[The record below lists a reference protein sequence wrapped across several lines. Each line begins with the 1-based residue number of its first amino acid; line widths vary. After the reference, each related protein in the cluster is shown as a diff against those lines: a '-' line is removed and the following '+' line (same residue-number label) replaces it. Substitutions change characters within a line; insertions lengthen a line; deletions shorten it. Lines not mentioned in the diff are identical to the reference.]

1 MMFETLWQDVR
12 LGLRML
18 VKNPGFTLTVAL
30 TLGLGIGANAAVFS
44 IVNTLLIRPLPVANP
59 QNLYVLT
66 STHQENQ
73 DPHDISWLDYVDVS
87 QHRDLLPESAAYD
100 VGFAGLSDDNRAER
114 LTVSYVTGNYFS
126 MLGINPALGRL
137 FRAGEGEKY
146 WSDPVVVLGH
156 SYWKN
161 RFNGDASVIG
171 KSVRINAQPAT
182 IIGVVPEQFLGT
194 YALLEFDAYVPIGM
208 MFPESEYKDTVE
220 RRDNHSLRVL
230 TRLPASMTLD
240 RAQAGLDVIARQL
253 EQQYP
258 DTNKTVRMRLIPET
272 LTRPEANN
280 AGTMP
285 YVAGLFLLLVGL
297 VLLAACV
304 NVVNLLLVRATTR
317 QRELAVRAAL
327 GAGRRRL
334 LRQLLTESLVLA
346 ALGGLAG
353 AVFGRWVSMLISN
366 IPFPADLPVRFDLPF
381 DWRVFGYIAVVA
393 LGAGLI
399 VGLLPAIRA
408 SRTDLNEV
416 LREGGRSMA
425 DSGARQRLRGIL
437 VVGQVAVSLVLLV
450 AAGLFVRSVRNAQT
464 IDLGFNYANIL
475 NLAMDVSQQGVD
487 EPRGRAFFKEVEDRV
502 RTLPGVQSASFAY
515 SVPFG
520 YYNAGEAIEA
530 EGQPVEKGQRPPNAS
545 YNVVGADYFKTM
557 QIAVIRGR
565 AFTEQDHEQAPRVAI
580 INEFM
585 ANRFWPGQDP
595 IGKRFRQLTPNAP
608 WMEVVGLTRDAKYRY
623 IFEDR
628 GMYFFMPLA
637 QEYRPLRALQIKTA
651 GSPELLAPAVQQI
664 IRSIDPNLPLY
675 DVRSMRQTMDGGNGF
690 FLLNMGALFG
700 GALGVLGLLLAL
712 VGIYGVVSY
721 AASQRTQEIG
731 VRMALGA
738 RPRDVLRLVVGQGL
752 LLVVI
757 GLGIGV
763 IAALGV
769 SSMMTT
775 LLFGISPRDPLTFIA
790 VPILLGTMAIVA
802 SYIPALR
809 ATRVDPMT
817 ALRSD

>member
-1 MMFETLWQDVR
+1 MFESLWQDIR

-18 VKNPGFTLTVAL
+18 VKNPGFTITVAL

-44 IVNTLLIRPLPVANP
+44 VINTLLIRPLPVANP

-66 STHQENQ
+66 SMHQENQ
-73 DPHDISWLDYVDVS
+73 DPHDLSWKDYLDVA
-87 QHRDLLPESAAYD
+87 QHRDVLPEAAAYD
-100 VGFAGLSDDNRAER
+100 VGFAGLSADNRAER
-114 LTVSYVTGNYFS
+114 ITVSYVTGNYFS
-126 MLGINPALGRL
+126 MLGINPAFGRL
-137 FRAGEGEKY
+137 LRPGEGEKY

-156 SYWKN
+156 SYWKK

-171 KSVRINAQPAT
+171 RSIRVNTQPAT

-194 YALLEFDAYVPIGM
+194 YALLEFDAYLPMGM
-208 MFPESEYKDTVE
+208 MFPESEYQDAIE
-220 RRDNHSLRVL
+220 RRDNHSMRVL
-230 TRLPASMTLD
+230 ARLPPSMDLE
-240 RAQAGLDVIARQL
+240 RAQAGIDVIARQL

-280 AGTMP
+280 SGTMP
-285 YVAGLFLLLVGL
+285 YIAGLFLVLVGL

-304 NVVNLLLVRATTR
+304 NVVNLLLVRATSR

-334 LRQLLTESLVLA
+334 VRQLLTESLVIA

-353 AVFGRWVSMLISN
+353 ALFGRWANLLIAS
-366 IPFPADLPVRFDLPF
+366 IPFQADLPIRFDLPF
-381 DWRVFGYIAVVA
+381 DWRVFTYIAVVA
-393 LGAGLI
+393 LGAGLV

-425 DSGARQRLRGIL
+425 DGGARQRLRGLL
-437 VVGQVAVSLVLLV
+437 VVGQVAVSLVLLI

-464 IDLGFNYANIL
+464 IDLGFSYANIL
-475 NLAMDVSQQGVD
+475 NLGMDVSQQAFD

-502 RTLPGVQSASFAY
+502 RALPGVESASFAY

-520 YYNAGEAIEA
+520 YYNAGESVEA
-530 EGQPVEKGQRPPNAS
+530 EGQLVEKGQRPPTS
-545 YNVVGADYFKTM
+545 YYNVVGADYFKTL
-557 QIAVIRGR
+557 QIAVIQGR
-565 AFTEQDHEQAPRVAI
+565 AFTEQDNAQAPRVAI
-580 INEFM
+580 VNEFM

-595 IGKRFRQLTPNAP
+595 IGKRFRQITPNAP
-608 WMEVVGLTRDAKYRY
+608 WMEVVGVTRDGKYRY

-628 GMYFFMPLA
+628 EMYFFMPLA

-651 GSPELLAPAVQQI
+651 GAPELLAPTAQQI
-664 IRSIDPNLPLY
+664 IRSIDPNLPIT

-700 GALGVLGLLLAL
+700 GALGLLGLLLAL

-721 AASQRTQEIG
+721 SASQRTQEIG
-731 VRMALGA
+731 MRMALGA
-738 RPRDVLRLVVGQGL
+738 RPSDVLRLVVGQGL

-763 IAALGV
+763 LAALGV

-775 LLFGISPRDPLTFIA
+775 LLFGVSPRDPLTFIG

-817 ALRSD
+817 ALRSE

>member
-1 MMFETLWQDVR
+1 MFETLWQDIR

-18 VKNPGFTLTVAL
+18 VKNPGFTITVAL

-44 IVNTLLIRPLPVANP
+44 VINTLLIRPLPVANP
-59 QNLYVLT
+59 QNLHILA

-73 DPHDISWLDYVDVS
+73 DPHDLSWKDYVDVP
-87 QHRDLLPESAAYD
+87 QHRDLLGESAAYD
-100 VGFAGLSDDNRAER
+100 VGFAGLSADNRAER
-114 LTVSYVTGNYFS
+114 ITVSYVSGNYFS
-126 MLGINPALGRL
+126 MLGINPAFGRL
-137 FRAGEGEKY
+137 LRPGEGEKY

-156 SYWKN
+156 SYWKK

-171 KSVRINAQPAT
+171 RSIRVNTQPAT

-194 YALLEFDAYVPIGM
+194 YALLEFDAYLPIGM
-208 MFPESEYKDTVE
+208 MFPESEYKDAIE
-220 RRDNHSLRVL
+220 RRDNHSMRVL
-230 TRLPASMTLD
+230 ARLPPSMDLD
-240 RAQAGLDVIARQL
+240 RAQAGVDVIARQL

-258 DTNKTVRMRLIPET
+258 DTNKTVRMRLIPEP

-280 AGTMP
+280 SGTMP
-285 YVAGLFLLLVGL
+285 YIAGLFLVLVGL

-304 NVVNLLLVRATTR
+304 NVVNLLLVRATGR

-334 LRQLLTESLVLA
+334 VRQLLTESLVLA

-353 AVFGRWVSMLISN
+353 ALFGRGANLLIAS
-366 IPFPADLPVRFDLPF
+366 IPFQADLPIRFDLPF
-381 DWRVFGYIAVVA
+381 DWRVFTYIAVIA

-425 DSGARQRLRGIL
+425 DGGARQRLRGLL
-437 VVGQVAVSLVLLV
+437 VVGQVAVSLVLLI

-464 IDLGFNYANIL
+464 IDLGFSYANIL
-475 NLAMDVSQQGVD
+475 NLGMDVSQQAFD

-502 RTLPGVQSASFAY
+502 RALPGVESVSFAH

-520 YYNAGEAIEA
+520 YYSAGEAVEA
-530 EGQPVEKGQRPPNAS
+530 EGQQVEKGQRPPTSS

-565 AFTEQDHEQAPRVAI
+565 AFTEQDNPQALRVAI

-595 IGKRFRQLTPNAP
+595 IGKRFRQITPNAP
-608 WMEVVGLTRDAKYRY
+608 WMEVVGVTRDGKYRY
-623 IFEDR
+623 IFEDP

-651 GSPELLAPAVQQI
+651 AAPELLAPTAQQI
-664 IRSIDPNLPLY
+664 IRSIDPNLPVT

-721 AASQRTQEIG
+721 SASQRTQEIG

-738 RPRDVLRLVVGQGL
+738 RPSDVLRLVVGQGL

-763 IAALGV
+763 LAALGV

-790 VPILLGTMAIVA
+790 VPVLLGTMAIVA

-817 ALRSD
+817 ALRSE

>member
-1 MMFETLWQDVR
+1 MFESLWQDVR

-18 VKNPGFTLTVAL
+18 IKHPGFTITVAL

-44 IVNTLLIRPLPVANP
+44 IVNTLLIKPLPVANP
-59 QNLYVLT
+59 HNLYVVA

-73 DPHDISWLDYVDVS
+73 DPHDLSFKDYVDVA
-87 QHRDLLPESAAYD
+87 QHRDLLSESAAYD
-100 VGFAGLSDDNRAER
+100 VGFAGLSADNRAER
-114 LTVSYVTGNYFS
+114 ITVSYVTGSYFS
-126 MLGINPALGRL
+126 MLGVNPALGRL
-137 FRAGEGEKY
+137 IRPGEGEKY
-146 WSDPVVVLGH
+146 WAEPVVVLGH
-156 SYWKN
+156 SYWRK
-161 RFNGDASVIG
+161 RFNADPSVVGRTIR
-171 KSVRINAQPAT
+171 VNAQPAT
-182 IIGVVPEQFLGT
+182 IIGVVPKEFLGT
-194 YALLEFDAYVPIGM
+194 YALLEFDAYLPLGM
-208 MFPESEYKDTVE
+208 IFPESEYKDAIE
-220 RRDNHSLRVL
+220 RRDNHSMRVL
-230 TRLPASMTLD
+230 TRLPPSMDLK
-240 RAQAGLDVIARQL
+240 RAQAGLDVVARQL

-258 DTNKTVRMRLIPET
+258 ETNKTLRLRLIPES

-285 YVAGLFLLLVGL
+285 YVAGVFLLLVGL

-346 ALGGLAG
+346 ALGGLVG
-353 AVFGRWVSMLISN
+353 AAFGRWASLLISN
-366 IPFPADLPVRFDLPF
+366 IPFQADLPVRFDLAF
-381 DWRVFGYIAVVA
+381 DWRVFTYIAVVA

-425 DSGARQRLRGIL
+425 DGGTRQRLRGLL

-464 IDLGFNYANIL
+464 VDLGFDYSNML
-475 NLAMDVSQQGVD
+475 NLTMDVSQQGID
-487 EPRGRAFFKEVEDRV
+487 EPRGRAFFKQLEDRV
-502 RTLPGVQSASFAY
+502 HTLPGVESVSFAY

-520 YYNAGEAIEA
+520 YYNAGEAVEA
-530 EGQPVEKGQRPPNAS
+530 EGQPIEKGQRPPIS
-545 YNVVGADYFKTM
+545 YYNVVGGDYFKTM
-557 QIAVIRGR
+557 RIPLVRGR
-565 AFTEQDHEQAPRVAI
+565 AFTEQDDERSRRVAI
-580 INEFM
+580 VNEFM

-595 IGKRFRQLTPNAP
+595 IGKRFRQNVANAP
-608 WMEVVGLTRDAKYRY
+608 WMEVVGVTRDGKYRY

-628 GMYFFMPLA
+628 DMYFFMPLA
-637 QEYRPLRALQIKTA
+637 QEYRPLRALHLKTA
-651 GSPELLAPAVQQI
+651 GNPELLAPAAQQI
-664 IRSIDPNLPLY
+664 IRSIDPALPVH

-700 GALGVLGLLLAL
+700 GALGLLGLVLAL
-712 VGIYGVVSY
+712 VGIYGVVSC

-738 RPRDVLRLVVGQGL
+738 QPSDVLRLVVGQGL

-757 GLGIGV
+757 GLGVGLL
-763 IAALGV
+763 AALGV
-769 SSMMTT
+769 SSLMTT

-790 VPILLGTMAIVA
+790 VPIVLGMMAIVA

-817 ALRSD
+817 ALRSE

>member
-1 MMFETLWQDVR
+1 MFETLWQDIR

-18 VKNPGFTLTVAL
+18 VKNPGFTITVAL

-44 IVNTLLIRPLPVANP
+44 VINTLLIRPLPVANP
-59 QNLYVLT
+59 QNLHILA

-73 DPHDISWLDYVDVS
+73 DPHDLSWKDYVDVP
-87 QHRDLLPESAAYD
+87 QHRDLLGESAAYD
-100 VGFAGLSDDNRAER
+100 VGFAGLSADNRAER
-114 LTVSYVTGNYFS
+114 ITVSYVSGNYFS
-126 MLGINPALGRL
+126 MLGINPAFGRL
-137 FRAGEGEKY
+137 LRPGEGEKY

-156 SYWKN
+156 SYWKK

-171 KSVRINAQPAT
+171 RSIRVNTQPAT

-194 YALLEFDAYVPIGM
+194 YALLEFDAYLPIGM
-208 MFPESEYKDTVE
+208 MFPESEYKDAIE
-220 RRDNHSLRVL
+220 RRDNHSMRVL
-230 TRLPASMTLD
+230 ARLPPSMDLD
-240 RAQAGLDVIARQL
+240 RAQAGVDVIARQL

-258 DTNKTVRMRLIPET
+258 DTNKTVRMRLIPEP

-280 AGTMP
+280 SGTMP
-285 YVAGLFLLLVGL
+285 YIAGLFLVLVGL

-304 NVVNLLLVRATTR
+304 NVVNLLLVRATGR

-334 LRQLLTESLVLA
+334 VRQLLTESLVLA

-353 AVFGRWVSMLISN
+353 ALFGRGANLLIAS
-366 IPFPADLPVRFDLPF
+366 IPFQADLPIRFDLPF
-381 DWRVFGYIAVVA
+381 DWRVFTYIAVIA

-425 DSGARQRLRGIL
+425 DGGARQRLRGLL
-437 VVGQVAVSLVLLV
+437 VVGQVAVSLVLLI

-464 IDLGFNYANIL
+464 IDLGFSYANIL
-475 NLAMDVSQQGVD
+475 NLGMDVSQQAFD

-502 RTLPGVQSASFAY
+502 RALPGVESVSFAH

-520 YYNAGEAIEA
+520 YYSAGEAVEA
-530 EGQPVEKGQRPPNAS
+530 EGQQVEKGQRPPTSS

-565 AFTEQDHEQAPRVAI
+565 AFTEQDNPQALRVAI

-595 IGKRFRQLTPNAP
+595 IGKRFRQITPNAP
-608 WMEVVGLTRDAKYRY
+608 WMEVVGVTRDGKYRY
-623 IFEDR
+623 IFEDP

-651 GSPELLAPAVQQI
+651 AAPELLAPTAQQI
-664 IRSIDPNLPLY
+664 IRSIDPNLPVT

-721 AASQRTQEIG
+721 SASQRTQEIG

-738 RPRDVLRLVVGQGL
+738 RPSDALRLVVGQGL

-763 IAALGV
+763 LAALGV

-790 VPILLGTMAIVA
+790 VPVLLGTMAIVA

-817 ALRSD
+817 ALRSE